1 MPRILT
7 IAGSS
12 RCVGSGDCQFGL
24 SRSCID
30 LVLCDAHRFGVCV
43 PSTSLDGFPVQGSK
57 KTLILREINEDS
69 VASLLEKKD
78 AMADCDVAAFVYDRY
93 ELSYFIIQIHD

>member
-1 MPRILT
+1 M
-7 IAGSS
+7 
-12 RCVGSGDCQFGL
+12 DF
-24 SRSCID
+24 
-30 LVLCDAHRFGVCV
+30 
-43 PSTSLDGFPVQGSK
+43 VQGSK

-93 ELSYFIIQIHD
+93 ELSYFRSSYFSFILH